1 MDKLLYIAASG
12 AKQDLLGTSVRA
24 NNLANTQTTG
34 FKAMLEQTR
43 AMPAYGDGLPT
54 RVFSMTESPINNYA
68 GGGMIKTDRELDLA
82 IQGQG
87 WFTVQDAN
95 GNEAYS
101 RNGSMQLGANGELKD
116 SHGNTMVGDFG
127 PVFLP
132 IPLSNIDIASDGTLS
147 VRPQGAPE
155 TVLEEIGRLKLVN
168 PDVKNMIRGDD
179 GLFRLK
185 SGDQAQEDPLVNIR
199 NGMLEGSNVNPVEEM
214 VSMISLQRHY
224 EMQIK
229 LMKKA
234 ESLDQRGNQ
243 LLRII

>member
-1 MDKLLYIAASG
+1 MLYIAASG
-12 AKQDLLGTSVRA
+12 AKQDLLGTAVRA

-34 FKAMLEQTR
+34 FKAMLEQSR
-43 AMPAYGDGLPT
+43 AMPAYGEGMPT
-54 RVFSMTESPINNYA
+54 RVFSMTESPVNNYA
-68 GGGMIKTDRELDLA
+68 GGATIKTDRELDLA
-82 IQGQG
+82 IQGDG

-101 RNGSMQLGANGELKD
+101 RNGSMQLGANGELMD
-116 SHGNTMVGDFG
+116 SHGNTMMGDFG

-132 IPLSNIDIASDGTLS
+132 IPLSNIDIANDGTLS
-147 VRPQGAPE
+147 VRPQGAPQ

-185 SGDQAQEDPLVNIR
+185 SGNLAEEDPLVSIN
-199 NGMLEGSNVNPVEEM
+199 NGVLEGSNVNPVEEM

>member
-54 RVFSMTESPINNYA
+54 RVFSMTESPVNNYA

-116 SHGNTMVGDFG
+116 SHGNTMMGDFG